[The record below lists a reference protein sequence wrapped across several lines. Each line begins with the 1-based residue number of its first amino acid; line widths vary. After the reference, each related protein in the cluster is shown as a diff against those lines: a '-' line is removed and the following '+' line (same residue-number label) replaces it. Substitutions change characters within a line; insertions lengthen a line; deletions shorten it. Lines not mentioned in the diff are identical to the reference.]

1 MEQFY
6 AILWTA
12 VGTFVTGLLSWLT
25 IVITNFFNSKIKDK
39 KIAKMTTDITT
50 IILNAVQTVFQT
62 FVEVL
67 KKEGTFNA
75 EAQKEAKERAL
86 TIITSQLTP
95 ELVEYIKSNLG
106 DVEEYIKNRIESMIY
121 SLKK

>member
-95 ELVEYIKSNLG
+95 ELVEYIKSNFG